1 MLTKIMRRVLGPA
14 RDPSD
19 PKVFQQISLIA
30 FLAWVGIGAD
40 GLSSSCYG
48 PEVAFKALGEHRH
61 LAFFLALATAVTVAV
76 ISAGYAYVIEA
87 FPSGGGG
94 YVVTTKRLGFG
105 PGLVAGCALL
115 IDYVLTIT
123 ISIAAGTDAIFSFLP
138 QAWHGFEVHSLKVTF
153 AAVSIAGLML
163 LNLRGVKESILT
175 LMPIFLVFLA
185 THFVAI
191 GAVVFGNVD
200 GLPEVTRNAF
210 TDASHSITT
219 LGVGATV
226 FIFLSAYSLG
236 AGTYT
241 GVEAVSN
248 SMQILRKPKVETGK
262 RTMLYMAVS
271 LAVVSAGIILG
282 YLLLKVEHV
291 EGKTLNAV
299 LMGRISAGWGT
310 FGQGFVLVTLLS
322 EAALLFVA
330 AQAGF
335 IGGPRMMA
343 TMAIDRWMPQR
354 FIRLNDRLVTQDG
367 ILLMGGGA
375 IIFLLLTKGDV
386 EWLVIL
392 YSINVFI
399 TFVLSQFGMT
409 LHWWRFRKRVER
421 WKRRL
426 TVNGVATVVCLLIL
440 AILITVSLAIP
451 ERRVW
456 VLVTIASTSALCLV
470 AWLIRRHYRG
480 VRRTLRELDRL
491 VDLDPLGGGPDRAV
505 PAPDPRAPTAVLL
518 VSGYNGI
525 GMHSLLAILRLF
537 PGHFKNWAFVMIGII
552 DYDRFKGKD
561 EVENLKR
568 SVNDQL
574 SKYASYMHRLGYPAE
589 TYGTVGLDPV
599 HELERICPEIA
610 QNHPRAVFFG
620 GQLIFP
626 EENLFTPILH
636 SGAVYEIQR
645 RLQFAG
651 LPMMVLPI
659 RVRKQPE
666 ATSSDSLQAI
676 TAVDAPSDE
685 PSDEKPDKKP
695 DEKPDEK
702 GK

>member
-1 MLTKIMRRVLGPA
+1 MLTKMVRTLLGPA

-19 PKVFQQISLIA
+19 PKIFHQISLIA

-48 PEVAFKALGEHRH
+48 PEEAFKALGEHRH
-61 LAFFLALATAVTVAV
+61 LSFFLALATAVTVAV
-76 ISAGYAYVIEA
+76 ISAGYAFVIEA

-94 YVVTTKRLGFG
+94 YVVATKRLGNA

-123 ISIAAGTDAIFSFLP
+123 ISIAAGSDAIFSFLP
-138 QAWHGFEVHSLKVTF
+138 REWNGIPVHTLKVPF
-153 AAVSIAGLML
+153 AGAAILGLMI
-163 LNLRGVKESILT
+163 LNLRGVKESVLA

-185 THFVAI
+185 THFVTI
-191 GAVVFGNVD
+191 GLAVFGHAD
-200 GLPEVTRNAF
+200 GLPGVVRNAF
-210 TDASHSITT
+210 NDASDSISTI
-219 LGVGATV
+219 GVGATLV
-226 FIFLSAYSLG
+226 IFLSAYSLG

-262 RTMLYMAVS
+262 RTMLYMAIS
-271 LAVVSAGIILG
+271 LAVVSAGILLG
-282 YLLLKVEHV
+282 YLLLDVRPV

-299 LMGRISAGWGT
+299 LLERTAGGWGA
-310 FGQGFVLVTLLS
+310 FGRGFVLVTLIS

-343 TMAIDRWMPQR
+343 TLAVDRWMPQR
-354 FIRLNDRLVTQDG
+354 FSRLSDRLVVQDG
-367 ILLMGGGA
+367 VLLMCAGA
-375 IIFLLLTKGDV
+375 MLFLGITMGRV
-386 EWLVIL
+386 GQLVIL

-399 TFVLSQFGMT
+399 TFVLSQLGMIR
-409 LHWWRFRKRVER
+409 HWWVMRRRNPG
-421 WKRRL
+421 WKIRL
-426 TVNGVATVVCLLIL
+426 SVNATAFL
-440 AILITVSLAIP
+440 
-451 ERRVW
+451 
-456 VLVTIASTSALCLV
+456 LCLFILGIMV
-470 AWLIRRHYRG
+470 YIKLFEGAWITLFITTSVCIIALMIRRHYRG
-480 VRRTLRELDRL
+480 VRRTLQELDRL
-491 VDLDPLGGGPDRAV
+491 VDLDPLGGGPDREV

-537 PGHFKNWAFVMIGII
+537 PGHFKNWAFVMVGII

-561 EVENLKR
+561 ELDNLKR
-568 SVNDQL
+568 SVQDQL
-574 SKYASYMHRLGYPAE
+574 SKYAAYMHRLGYPAE
-589 TYGTVGLDPV
+589 TYGTAGLDPV
-599 HELERICPEIA
+599 HEIERLCPEIA
-610 QNHPRAVFFG
+610 QQHPRAVFFG

-626 EENLFTPILH
+626 EETVFTPILH

-659 RVRKQPE
+659 RVRKQTEPL
-666 ATSSDSLQAI
+666 SSDSLPAI
-676 TAVDAPSDE
+676 PADAP
-685 PSDEKPDKKP
+685 PPDAKR
-695 DEKPDEK
+695 D
-702 GK
+702 